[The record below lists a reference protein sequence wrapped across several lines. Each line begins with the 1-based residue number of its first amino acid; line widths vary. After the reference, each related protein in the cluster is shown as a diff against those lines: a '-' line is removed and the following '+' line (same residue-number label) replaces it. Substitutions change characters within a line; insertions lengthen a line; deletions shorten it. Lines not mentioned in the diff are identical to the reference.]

1 MNNYISDEY
10 DELINAENSAEESKE
25 RFYVDNLDKANWAFR
40 KLAAL
45 NAIKAENTELAVKEI
60 DRINEWLVSRNNTI
74 DNKISHLEGLLKEYY
89 ITERNKDDEFRL
101 STPYGKVTSKKG
113 KDYIYNDEL
122 LVEELADTDYIVI
135 KKSIDKNKLKKEI
148 TILEDGRAV
157 TNDGVVLEGLTVT
170 DKISYTVKPV
180 VD

>member
-10 DELINAENSAEESKE
+10 DELINAENSDEESKE
-25 RFYVDNLDKANWAFR
+25 KFRVVNLDTANWVFR

-45 NAIKAENTELAVKEI
+45 NVIKAENTELALKEI
-60 DRINEWLVSRNNTI
+60 DRINSWLVSRNNAI
-74 DNKISHLEGLLKEYY
+74 DNRISNLEGLLREYY
-89 ITERNKDDEFRL
+89 IAERDKNDEFRL
-101 STPYGKVTSKKG
+101 STPYGRVTSKKG
-113 KDYIYNDEL
+113 KDYTYNDEL
-122 LVEELADTDYIVI
+122 LIEELADTDYIVI

-170 DKISYTVKPV
+170 DKISYIIKHVM
-180 VD
+180 D